1 MKFLLKIVLFLCPL
15 TVFCQDIEPFKNKI
29 PRILPDGTV
38 KMAEGKDIK
47 IDGFQDKETTVFF
60 IIRHAEK
67 DTAGGT
73 NADLNAVGRGRAITF
88 PKIFRKIH
96 LSKIYSTDRPRTK
109 NTARPIANAK
119 KRPVDIYDAKQ
130 QKELLEKL
138 VKNNKGDKILLVGH
152 SNTVPQLVN
161 ILRGTDEEKEFS
173 ESDYSRI
180 YIVTVKK
187 IGDVQ
192 VHLIRF

>member
-1 MKFLLKIVLFLCPL
+1 MKFLLKIALFLCPL
-15 TVFCQDIEPFKNKI
+15 TVFSQDFEPYKNNL

-38 KMAEGKDIK
+38 KTADGKNLK

-60 IIRHAEK
+60 IIRHSEK

-73 NADLNAVGRGRAITF
+73 NADLNAIGRGRAVTF

-96 LSKIYSTDRPRTK
+96 LAKIYSTDKPRTK

-138 VKNNKGDKILLVGH
+138 VKDHKGDKILLVGH

-161 ILRGTDEEKEFS
+161 ILRGNEDEKEFS
-173 ESDYSRI
+173 ESDYSRL

-187 IGDVQ
+187 IGDAQ